1 MTKKEL
7 RYQQVIEHQLSGI
20 YDHMCNNLLSWV
32 KDDEE
37 LIDRE
42 RLSSEQLLAIGNVN
56 AIEEEWLLDP
66 RVREE
71 MSLVQWED

>member
-66 RVREE
+66 RVRKE
-71 MSLVQWED
+71 MSLVQWEE

>member
-1 MTKKEL
+1 MTKKEI
-7 RYQQVIEHQLSGI
+7 RYQQVLEQQLSGI

-42 RLSSEQLLAIGNVN
+42 RLSFEQLLAIGNVN

-66 RVREE
+66 KVRDQL
-71 MSLVQWED
+71 SLVQWEE

>member
-7 RYQQVIEHQLSGI
+7 RYQQVLEQQLSGI

-37 LIDRE
+37 IIDLE

-66 RVREE
+66 NMREE
-71 MSLVQWED
+71 LSLV